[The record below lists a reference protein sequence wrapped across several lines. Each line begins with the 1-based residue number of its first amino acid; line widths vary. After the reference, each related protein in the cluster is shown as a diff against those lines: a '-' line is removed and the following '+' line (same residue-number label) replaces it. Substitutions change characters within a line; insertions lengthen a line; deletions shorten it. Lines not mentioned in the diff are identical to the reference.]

1 MFNPLTFIHFVAR
14 TFEISLYNGETVR
27 VNNPDSPAQRYFN
40 LIIKDIGAEW
50 KDLARVLDFDQTR
63 IKTIKANNSLDVN
76 DQCAEMLHVQHN
88 TKGKSFNKLELIK
101 ALYKANLAA
110 VAEKINIDPDE
121 ITQDPG
127 NSGSKINRQQSTDT
141 TEYLFDVADKLQE
154 DWIKL
159 VPKLDREGKIDIK
172 KIQNKSNDH
181 FDRGFEFL
189 DKWHGIYGKS
199 ATKNKLKAALKVIK
213 RADVAD
219 EIDNTITGGQ
229 STMAVSSAPNTATT
243 IDSSIKPAI
252 TTAEQGGRATDPI
265 KDEGRRREIF
275 MYIADRIKSKKLKEF
290 GRKLKL
296 DPNDV
301 DDITGTSDVRF
312 DKCIH
317 LLETWYTTFA
327 SEATFDVLL
336 SVLKSCKETLIAD
349 ELKKN

>member
-1 MFNPLTFIHFVAR
+1 IA
-14 TFEISLYNGETVR
+14 
-27 VNNPDSPAQRYFN
+27 AQRYFN

-50 KDLARVLDFDQTR
+50 KDLARVLDFDQTQ

-110 VAEKINIDPDE
+110 VAEKINIDHE
-121 ITQDPG
+121 ITQDPVRKILALARRKRKKDTASIKTVAFLELKHLFNILEKPPKMSSGSMTQEHREILRASRMLLARKCRDQISPIWEYLLEAEILTFYHKQVIESKSTAFEKVRTLLNILPERGDRAFDEFCNAVTYCEITVENFNSGLGSILQESEISRKEETAMQNAMNPNQDG

-181 FDRGFEFL
+181 FDRGFSFL
-189 DKWHGIYGKS
+189 DEWHGIYGKS
-199 ATKNKLKAALKVIK
+199 ATKYKLKVALKVIK

-219 EIDNTITGGQ
+219 EIGI
-229 STMAVSSAPNTATT
+229 
-243 IDSSIKPAI
+243 
-252 TTAEQGGRATDPI
+252 
-265 KDEGRRREIF
+265 
-275 MYIADRIKSKKLKEF
+275 
-290 GRKLKL
+290 
-296 DPNDV
+296 
-301 DDITGTSDVRF
+301 
-312 DKCIH
+312 
-317 LLETWYTTFA
+317 
-327 SEATFDVLL
+327 
-336 SVLKSCKETLIAD
+336 
-349 ELKKN
+349 